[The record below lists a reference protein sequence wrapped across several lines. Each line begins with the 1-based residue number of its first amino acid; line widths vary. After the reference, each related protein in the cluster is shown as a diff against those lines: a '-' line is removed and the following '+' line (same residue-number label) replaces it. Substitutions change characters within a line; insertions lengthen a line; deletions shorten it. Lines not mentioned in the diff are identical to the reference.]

1 MKQFLLLIA
10 LALTSLSGISSPTV
24 AQGWGSGLIPGDSV
38 RAQTTLGL
46 VQGRFVMWSDSLLTL
61 SDTALARGAVTDHEV
76 WKKRDAGTTLAV
88 SLLYGAGATAIS
100 YAIDKN
106 DPPNHTANISFGA
119 LAAVGGYA
127 LAMVLRPGKW
137 RALVLRR

>member
-1 MKQFLLLIA
+1 MKQLLLLIA
-10 LALTSLSGISSPTV
+10 LALTSLTIMASPTT
-24 AQGWGSGLIPGDSV
+24 AQGWGRGLIPRDSV

-61 SDTALARGAVTDHEV
+61 SDTGLARGAVTDLEV

-88 SLLYGAGATAIS
+88 SMLYGAGVTAIS

-119 LAAVGGYA
+119 LAAIGGYA
-127 LAMVLRPGKW
+127 LTMVLTPGKW
-137 RALVLRR
+137 MALVLTR